1 MKYQENKYQP
11 DPLMKDFWRN
21 SERFQDVCNGLLF
34 HGEKVIDDVH
44 EMDSEQAT
52 TIQQTAIQRR
62 RDLIKLAHIHDEQVI
77 IGIENQQTKDSH
89 IVYRDMEY
97 TTYKYSILNKDPIHK
112 RCPIITL
119 ILYYGSK
126 KWKPKKELK
135 QMMNVSS
142 LINDYF
148 NNWKS
153 LIFDVKDIDT
163 SVFTHKEVK
172 DFFEGVQSLYGWD
185 KDLSSLKDIELT
197 YECALAIGV
206 VTGTQALID
215 KAEKEKGGMIN
226 MCQAVSEAIAE
237 SKQQGILLGRNEGR
251 REGKISEKLQ
261 CVIKMMNKLKMTS
274 QEATNVLDIPQGE
287 QHVINDLL
295 KDV

>member
-1 MKYQENKYQP
+1 M
-11 DPLMKDFWRN
+11 
-21 SERFQDVCNGLLF
+21 
-34 HGEKVIDDVH
+34 
-44 EMDSEQAT
+44 
-52 TIQQTAIQRR
+52 
-62 RDLIKLAHIHDEQVI
+62 IKLAHIHDEQVI

-89 IVYRDMEY
+89 IVYYYRDMEY

-112 RCPIITL
+112 RCPIIAL

-126 KWKPKKELK
+126 RWKPKKELK

-153 LIFDVKDIDT
+153 LIFDVKDIDI
-163 SVFTHKEVK
+163 SVFSHKEVK

-197 YECALAIGV
+197 YECSLAIGV

-215 KAEKEKGGMIN
+215 KTEKEKGGMIN

-251 REGKISEKLQ
+251 REGKISERLQ

-274 QEATNVLDIPQGE
+274 QEATNVLDIPQDE
-287 QHVINDLL
+287 QHVINELL
-295 KDV
+295 NEV

>member
-1 MKYQENKYQP
+1 MSYHNL
-11 DPLMKDFWRN
+11 DT
-21 SERFQDVCNGLLF
+21 LLWF
-34 HGEKVIDDVH
+34 K
-44 EMDSEQAT
+44 
-52 TIQQTAIQRR
+52 
-62 RDLIKLAHIHDEQVI
+62 K
-77 IGIENQQTKDSH
+77 
-89 IVYRDMEY
+89 ME
-97 TTYKYSILNKDPIHK
+97 T
-112 RCPIITL
+112 
-119 ILYYGSK
+119 
-126 KWKPKKELK
+126 KKELK

-197 YECALAIGV
+197 YECTLAIGV

-251 REGKISEKLQ
+251 SEGKISERLE

-274 QEATNVLDIPQGE
+274 QEAMNVLDIPQDE
-287 QHVINDLL
+287 QRLINDLL